1 MRAQTKFLAE
11 MIVYKIMRK
20 KKEIPL
26 YIASYKLLIFLV
38 EAEKNIQK
46 SIKYSV
52 GQSIKEEAV
61 ELIKNIA
68 RANAVSD
75 NKERY
80 KWIEMAQS
88 NIDTIIILQRI
99 VFELKSI
106 SLKKYSEVSEM
117 VEDISRQ
124 LSGWKKTV
132 V

>member
-1 MRAQTKFLAE
+1 MK
-11 MIVYKIMRK
+11 K

-26 YIASYKLLIFLV
+26 YLASYKLLIFLV

-106 SLKKYSEVSEM
+106 SLKKYGEVSEM
-117 VEDISRQ
+117 VEGISRQ

>member
-1 MRAQTKFLAE
+1 MKR
-11 MIVYKIMRK
+11 

-26 YIASYKLLIFLV
+26 YLASYKLLIFII

-61 ELIKNIA
+61 DLIKNIA

-75 NKERY
+75 SSERY
-80 KWIEMAQS
+80 KWIEMAES
-88 NIDTIIILQRI
+88 NIDTIIILQRV

-106 SLKKYSEVSEM
+106 SLKKYSEVSEII
-117 VEDISRQ
+117 EGISRQ

-132 V
+132 A